1 MGCLPR
7 GIRLLSAHLMSM
19 SSSFYV
25 VLADLIVAMHAG
37 YLAFVLVGQVL
48 IWVGLLRGWAWVRN
62 PWFRIAHVLA
72 IVVVALEA
80 VVGMPC
86 PLTVWEDDLRFMAGV
101 PVQESTFV
109 GRIAHALIR
118 VDIPFDHWLLQSSYY
133 IVAGLILITFVLA
146 PPRFSRSKGPTPG
159 AMPTA

>member
-1 MGCLPR
+1 
-7 GIRLLSAHLMSM
+7 MSWQIL
-19 SSSFYV
+19 
-25 VLADLIVAMHAG
+25 LADFIVAVHAG
-37 YLAFVLVGQVL
+37 YIVFVLLGQFL
-48 IWVGLLRGWAWVRN
+48 IWIGLMLGWAWVRN
-62 PWFRIAHVLA
+62 PWFRIIHVLA

-86 PLTVWEDDLRFMAGV
+86 PLTVWEDELRIAAGV

-133 IVAGLILITFVLA
+133 IVAALILITFVLA
-146 PPRFSRSKGPTPG
+146 PPRFAKRST
-159 AMPTA
+159 T

>member
-1 MGCLPR
+1 
-7 GIRLLSAHLMSM
+7 MSWQIL
-19 SSSFYV
+19 
-25 VLADLIVAMHAG
+25 LADFIVAVHAG
-37 YLAFVLVGQVL
+37 YIVFVLLGQVF
-48 IWVGLLRGWAWVRN
+48 IWIGLMLGWAWVRN
-62 PWFRIAHVLA
+62 PWFRIIHVLA

-86 PLTVWEDDLRFMAGV
+86 PLTVWEDELRIAAGV

-133 IVAGLILITFVLA
+133 IVAALILITFVLA
-146 PPRFSRSKGPTPG
+146 PPRFAKRST
-159 AMPTA
+159 T